1 MGVAMDDLRVTQVD
15 MPPGLIDLGSGQPG
29 PGLLPLALMEQA
41 AAHRL
46 GQGNASLLAYGYE
59 QGDGYFRM
67 ALAKFLSMQYGMPVD
82 ERQLFVTAGA
92 SLGLHLICALFSRP
106 GDIIFVEEP
115 TYFLALRIFADH
127 GLQVMR
133 LPMDENGLMI
143 EALEEKLTAYKP
155 VFVYTI
161 PSFHNPASVIL
172 SAERREKLVR
182 LSRGHDFLIMADEVY
197 HLLSYGAAVPSPL
210 GGFAGDGTVL
220 SLGSF
225 SKILA
230 PGLRLGWIQAAPA
243 LLERFVKSG
252 LLDSGGGLNP
262 FTSALVRSAIEL
274 GLQHEHLEHLKKVY
288 ADRMICLG
296 AALREH
302 LPASVRF
309 KQPQGG
315 FFIWLRFARGVDT
328 EKLLAAVRPYDVA
341 FQPGANFSSGQG
353 VRHCARL
360 GISYFEADQLEE
372 GAKRLATAVKNYP
385 GIS

>member
-1 MGVAMDDLRVTQVD
+1 MDDLRVTQVD
-15 MPPGLIDLGSGQPG
+15 MPPGLIDLGSGQPE

-41 AAHRL
+41 AIHRL

-59 QGDGYFRM
+59 QGDGYFRI

-133 LPMDENGLMI
+133 LPMDENGLII
-143 EALEEKLTAYKP
+143 EALEEKLAVHKP

-161 PSFHNPASVIL
+161 PSFHNPASL
-172 SAERREKLVR
+172 TLPAARREKLVR
-182 LSRGHDFLIMADEVY
+182 LSREHEFLIVADEVY
-197 HLLSYGAAVPSPL
+197 HLLSYGGVLPPPL
-210 GGFAGDGTVL
+210 GCFADDGTIL

-230 PGLRLGWIQAAPA
+230 PGLRLGWIQAAPV
-243 LLERFVKSG
+243 LLQRFVKSG

-262 FTSALVRSAIEL
+262 FTSALVHSAIEL
-274 GLQHEHLEHLKKVY
+274 GLQQEHLEHLKKVY
-288 ADRMICLG
+288 AHRMICLG
-296 AALREH
+296 AALREY